1 MESSRLSSS
10 VKKWYEF
17 RQSVIFKITLAMAI
31 IVITIISLTPLLLKQ
46 LDTATTD
53 VVVDTISIEQG
64 HLFRVVMDNTY
75 DSVFGAT
82 KPTLLKQQPILT
94 KSSIIAWEKLLL
106 GLGNSLNILYGVT
119 NIITFDMNGS
129 MVSDYKIDANSPS
142 FDTNKKEVGTLISGS
157 LLSESNGERI
167 IYDEN
172 NNPHWGIALLSED
185 SNEEISNA
193 HLLVIDFKNVLRRM
207 KEKTGINV
215 AIRIGEKIVHDGLN
229 NSLING
235 IYNNLNSVS
244 GIDKNGV
251 ESHYIISRS
260 NLDNRHFDENK
271 NIEFEFIL
279 LIQSEILHKSLQS
292 ISTNLRLIVSAITII
307 FSILTL
313 LTIFYY
319 LNPLRRVTKIA
330 KSVSNGNYDVRVN
343 YKGKDEISNITNA
356 FDNML
361 DKLQENY
368 RTINEEKEKAM
379 AAKQAKSEFLANMS
393 HEIRTPMN
401 SVLGMTSL
409 LASTDLNDEQKHY
422 CENIEES
429 GESLIHIINDIM
441 DFSKIEA
448 GKLKIENTPFL
459 PSKII
464 KRTIQVIKHQADE
477 KGIKFIN
484 KTNIDD
490 ELILLGD
497 PTRIGQVL
505 LNLVSNAVKF
515 TQNGAIE
522 ISYEY
527 LTQTAT
533 HVKTHFSVKDSGIGI
548 SAEAQKNLFKYF
560 EQADVSTTRM
570 FGGTGLGLAIC
581 KRLVDL
587 MGGEIGIT
595 STEGIGSTFWF
606 DIEFES
612 AKLKS
617 TETLDTSSNEETIS
631 ETDKSSVRILLVD
644 DNEVNLVLEKR
655 MLEKSGYQH
664 IDIATDGIEALEA
677 FRNNTYDAILM
688 DCRMPRMSG
697 NDATK
702 AIRDIE
708 KSTDSHVLII
718 ALTANALRDERE
730 QCITD
735 GMDKFVS
742 KPFKIKQINQ
752 IIDKYFHERTIS
764 ST

>member
-1 MESSRLSSS
+1 MESSGLSSS

-17 RQSVIFKITLAMAI
+17 KQSVIFKITLAMAI

-46 LDTATTD
+46 LDKATTD
-53 VVVDTISIEQG
+53 VVVDTISIEQS

-106 GLGNSLNILYGVT
+106 GLGNSLNVLYGVT
-119 NIITFDMNGS
+119 NIITFNMGGNL
-129 MVSDYKIDANSPS
+129 VSDYKIDANSPS
-142 FDTNKKEVGTLISGS
+142 FDANKKEVVALISGS
-157 LLSESNGERI
+157 LLSESNGENI

-172 NNPHWGIALLSED
+172 NNPHWGIAFLSED
-185 SNEEISNA
+185 SNEEISNV
-193 HLLVIDFKNVLRRM
+193 HLFVIDFKNVLRRM

-215 AIRIGEKIVHDGLN
+215 AIRIGEKIVHDELN
-229 NSLING
+229 NNLING
-235 IYNNLNSVS
+235 IYNNLNSVRE
-244 GIDKNGV
+244 IDKDGV

-279 LIQSEILHKSLQS
+279 LIQSEILHKSLRS

-356 FDNML
+356 FDSML

-368 RTINEEKEKAM
+368 RTINEEKEKEM

-401 SVLGMTSL
+401 AVLGMTSL
-409 LASTDLNDEQKHY
+409 LASTDLNDEQKTY
-422 CENIEES
+422 CDNIEES

-448 GKLKIENTPFL
+448 RKLKIETTPFL

-464 KRTIQVIKHQADE
+464 DRTIQIIKHQADKKE
-477 KGIKFIN
+477 LEIIN
-484 KTNIDD
+484 TSNIDN

-497 PTRIGQVL
+497 PTRIGQIL
-505 LNLVSNAVKF
+505 LNFVSNAVKF
-515 TQNGAIE
+515 TQNGIVEVSCEFLAKTE
-522 ISYEY
+522 
-527 LTQTAT
+527 T
-533 HVKTHFSVKDSGIGI
+533 HVKARFSVKDSGIGI
-548 SAEAQKNLFKYF
+548 PKEAQKSLFQSF
-560 EQADVSTTRM
+560 EQAHASTTRL

-581 KRLVDL
+581 KRLVEL

-606 DIEFES
+606 NIEFELS
-612 AKLKS
+612 NLKS
-617 TETLDTSSNEETIS
+617 TEALDASPNEETIS
-631 ETDKSSVRILLVD
+631 ETDKSGVRVLLVD

-677 FRNNTYDAILM
+677 FSNNTYDVILM
-688 DCRMPRMSG
+688 DCRMPRMTG
-697 NDATK
+697 NEAAT

-708 KSTDSHVLII
+708 KSTGDHVLII
-718 ALTANALRDERE
+718 ALTANAIKDDRE
-730 QCITD
+730 QCIAD
-735 GMDKFVS
+735 GMDDFVS

-752 IIDKYFHERTIS
+752 IIGKHFHS
-764 ST
+764 